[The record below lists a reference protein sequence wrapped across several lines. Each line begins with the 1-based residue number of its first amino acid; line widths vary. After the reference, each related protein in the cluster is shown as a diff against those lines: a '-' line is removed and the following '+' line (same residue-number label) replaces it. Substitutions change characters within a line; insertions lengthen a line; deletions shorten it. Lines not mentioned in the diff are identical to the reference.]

1 MAVKEYVW
9 VFGSD
14 ISLEPVSDL
23 VGCVVVVK
31 KKDTI
36 YKIVNKLGSQSGWPL
51 DTDVNY
57 TQEPIDGWLTNKK
70 NATSPYWDAMNNSK
84 SN

>member
-1 MAVKEYVW
+1 MAVTEYVW
-9 VFGSD
+9 SFGSD

-23 VGCVVVVK
+23 VGCIVVV

-36 YKIVNKLGSQSGWPL
+36 YKIVNKLGSQSGLPL
-51 DTDVNY
+51 DVNY